1 MYSVKNYSSSCNVR
15 CPRDMVYLTY
25 ATDYSQNHK
34 QRFKIIDPV
43 PAFYMLYFTR
53 NIRGLDVLT
62 PCSTDPSLAKRVGK
76 AVAYIW
82 ISDGFASAQYLNL
95 MMDIEYLLFIIRSFA
110 RYFSASILKPSQK
123 THNWRQCQ

>member
-1 MYSVKNYSSSCNVR
+1 MRY
-15 CPRDMVYLTY
+15 PRDMVYLAY

-43 PAFYMLYFTR
+43 PAFHMLYFTR

-62 PCSTDPSLAKRVGK
+62 PCSTDLSLAKRVGK

-95 MMDIEYLLFIIRSFA
+95 
-110 RYFSASILKPSQK
+110 ILVA
-123 THNWRQCQ
+123 